1 MIASKIAACL
11 EDAQQGRN
19 INRMNNKAGKP
30 SALIEMMACLNVFFS
45 RNLIT
50 QKSFFLLKIL
60 SIPGTHILHPEL
72 PAKENRPA
80 RTEVLH

>member
-1 MIASKIAACL
+1 PSMMASKIAACL
-11 EDAQQGRN
+11 ENAWQGRN

-50 QKSFFLLKIL
+50 QKSFF
-60 SIPGTHILHPEL
+60 SS
-72 PAKENRPA
+72 EN
-80 RTEVLH
+80 TYYSW